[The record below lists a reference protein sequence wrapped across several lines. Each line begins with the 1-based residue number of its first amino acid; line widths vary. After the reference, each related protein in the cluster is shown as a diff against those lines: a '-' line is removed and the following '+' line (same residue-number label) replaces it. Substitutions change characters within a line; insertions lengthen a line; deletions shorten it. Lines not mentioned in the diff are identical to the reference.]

1 MKKLSL
7 FLCLFSGFFIGIA
20 DTVVGQST
28 ILKGSVFEQTTGK
41 NEGIPLPGA
50 TVVIIG
56 SGTGTATDAEGK
68 FELHGLS
75 SFPVTIII
83 SYIGYKADTIVIEN
97 LNPVKIFLAR
107 SVELNEVTIEGRQDA
122 TMISTIM
129 PLNVEQVTQKELLK
143 AACCNLS
150 ESFETNASVNVAYS
164 DAVTGAKE
172 IQMLGLSGIYSQIMT
187 ENIPAVRGLSAA
199 YGLGYIPGPWMES
212 IQITKGSGSVA
223 NGYESATGLINV
235 EFIKPEKADKFYL
248 NLYGASSGNMELN
261 AYQTINVNKNLNTMI
276 LLHGENMQTKW
287 DHQDDGFLDMPLVTQ
302 GNVMNRW
309 SYYDGKKYEAQFG
322 VKGIIEKRRGGQL
335 KYDFKDDADTTSG
348 FGVQIETKRMEVFS
362 KNGLVFPATPWKSVG
377 LILSGTFHDQESY
390 FGLKT
395 YDANQLGF
403 YGSLIYMSII
413 GITDHKW
420 KAGVDLR
427 FDEFEETYLELPYNH
442 SETVPGAYFEYTWNR
457 KDKLGVVAGSRIDY
471 HSDHGWFYTPRLH
484 VKYNFTQNIIWRAS
498 VGRNFRTANIFADNI
513 GLMATSRD
521 WFVKEQLDPEI
532 AWNYGT
538 NLTAKFQLF
547 YRSGSISADYY
558 ITEFQNQV
566 IVDTYSSDNFIYF
579 YNLDGESLSRSFQV
593 ALNYEIFKR
602 FDLRLAFKNDDVI
615 ADFNGIAARKPLVA
629 ANKAL
634 ANVAYETKNTFW
646 KIDFTTHYTG
656 ESKLNNASELH
667 SPSHPGH
674 SDSQVK
680 GSKSPEFVTF
690 NSQITRMFK
699 KWEVYAGCE
708 NITGFRQE
716 MPVIGADDP
725 FGNEFD
731 ATNIWGPLMG
741 RKIYVGFRY
750 SIKQKKS

>member
-1 MKKLSL
+1 MKKIRL
-7 FLCLFSGFFIGIA
+7 FICLLCGFCIGIFNS
-20 DTVVGQST
+20 VVGQT
-28 ILKGSVFEQTTGK
+28 AIIKGSVFEQGATK
-41 NEGIPLPGA
+41 IERIPLPGA
-50 TVVIIG
+50 TVLVNG
-56 SGTGTATDAEGK
+56 SGIGTVTGAEGN
-68 FELHGLS
+68 FEMS
-75 SFPVTIII
+75 VSQNYPVTVIV
-83 SYIGYKADTIVIEN
+83 SYIGYKADTTIIEN
-97 LNPVKIFLAR
+97 SNPVKIYLAR

-199 YGLGYIPGPWMES
+199 YGLGFIPGPWMES

-235 EFIKPEKADKFYL
+235 EFLKPDKADKFYL

-261 AYQTINVNKNLNTMI
+261 AYQTMKVNDNLNTMI
-276 LLHGENMQTKW
+276 MLHGENMQTKW

-302 GNVMNRW
+302 GNILNRW

-335 KYDFKDDADTTSG
+335 KYDFQDFADTTSG
-348 FGVQIETKRMEVFS
+348 YGVQIETQRIEVFS
-362 KNGLVFPATPWKSVG
+362 KNGLVFPATPWKSAGV
-377 LILSGTFHDQESY
+377 ILSGTFHDQQSY
-390 FGLKT
+390 FGLKS
-395 YDANQLGF
+395 YDAQQLGF

-413 GITDHKW
+413 GTTDHKW
-420 KAGVDLR
+420 KAGLDLR
-427 FDEFEETYLELPYNH
+427 YDDFEETFLDFPYNH

-498 VGRNFRTANIFADNI
+498 AGRNFRTANIFADNI
-513 GLMATSRD
+513 ALMATARD
-521 WFVKEQLDPEI
+521 WFVKEQLEPEI

-538 NLTAKFQLF
+538 NVTAKFQLF
-547 YRSGSISADYY
+547 YRSGSLSADYY
-558 ITEFQNQV
+558 ITDFRNQV
-566 IVDTYSSDNFIYF
+566 IVDTYSSEDFIYF
-579 YNLDGESLSRSFQV
+579 YNLKGESTSRSFQV
-593 ALNYEIFKR
+593 ALNYEVFKR
-602 FDLRLAFKNDDVI
+602 FDLRVAFKNDDVV
-615 ADFNGIAARKPLVA
+615 ADFNGIATQKPLVA

-634 ANVAYETKNTFW
+634 ANVAYETKNALW
-646 KIDFTTHYTG
+646 KFDFTMHYTG
-656 ESKLNNASELH
+656 ESQLNNASELH
-667 SPSHPGH
+667 SSLHQGH

-690 NSQITRMFK
+690 NTQVTRIFK
-699 KWEVYAGCE
+699 NWEVYTGCE
-708 NITGFRQE
+708 NISDFRQE
-716 MPVIGADDP
+716 MPVIGAENP
-725 FGNEFD
+725 FGSEFD
-731 ATNIWGPLMG
+731 ATNIWGPIMG
-741 RKIYVGFRY
+741 RKIYLGFRY